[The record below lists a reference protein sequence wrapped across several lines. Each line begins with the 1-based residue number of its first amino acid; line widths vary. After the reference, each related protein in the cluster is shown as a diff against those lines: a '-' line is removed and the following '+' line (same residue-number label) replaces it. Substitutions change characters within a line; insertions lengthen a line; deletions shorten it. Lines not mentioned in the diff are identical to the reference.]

1 MMTAQQLIAAFQG
14 YQIADGYIPNTSGE
28 VWTAEK
34 QAKATAETV
43 KKYGVRWIGH
53 HVEDCSGAFVRAYRE
68 RGLSIYH
75 GSNRIARE
83 HVAELLP
90 MEAAAP
96 GMAVFKARKPGEKG
110 YALPAEYRKGGKRCN
125 DDLNDYYHIGL
136 VDADGRH
143 VLHCA
148 NTREGFLRSGIGQD
162 WHAAAKLKQVEYAAS
177 GEGLEKLLR
186 TAREAIDEALKRM
199 EEKGWNT

>member
-1 MMTAQQLIAAFQG
+1 MMTAQQLIAAFRG

-43 KKYGVRWIGH
+43 KKYGARWIGH

-90 MEAAAP
+90 TEAAAP

-125 DDLNDYYHIGL
+125 GDLNDYYHIGL

-186 TAREAIDEALKRM
+186 TALRSQ
-199 EEKGWNT
+199 